1 MLSVELSIK
10 CSHMHKC
17 KGDNAKDMW
26 RAVQSISY
34 KRHHDIQCEHVVD
47 TLPHFNVRDAPR
59 CYWKVA
65 SVMSAGSGS
74 SVNGV
79 DVLEL
84 GLGVTG
90 VAMPDADS
98 DIKRTL

>member
-1 MLSVELSIK
+1 M
-10 CSHMHKC
+10 CQDSHRKL
-17 KGDNAKDMW
+17 
-26 RAVQSISY
+26 V
-34 KRHHDIQCEHVVD
+34 
-47 TLPHFNVRDAPR
+47 
-59 CYWKVA
+59 
-65 SVMSAGSGS
+65 SVMSWS
-74 SVNGV
+74 SMKGV

>member
-1 MLSVELSIK
+1 MLQD
-10 CSHMHKC
+10 
-17 KGDNAKDMW
+17 G
-26 RAVQSISY
+26 
-34 KRHHDIQCEHVVD
+34 
-47 TLPHFNVRDAPR
+47 
-59 CYWKVA
+59 YWKLA
-65 SVMSAGSGS
+65 SVMSAGSRGS
-74 SVNGV
+74 VKGV

>member
-1 MLSVELSIK
+1 MQE
-10 CSHMHKC
+10 MRQ
-17 KGDNAKDMW
+17 D
-26 RAVQSISY
+26 SY
-34 KRHHDIQCEHVVD
+34 RK
-47 TLPHFNVRDAPR
+47 L
-59 CYWKVA
+59 A

-74 SVNGV
+74 SAKGV

-84 GLGVTG
+84 ELGVTG

>member
-1 MLSVELSIK
+1 M
-10 CSHMHKC
+10 C
-17 KGDNAKDMW
+17 KAIL
-26 RAVQSISY
+26 SISY
-34 KRHHDIQCEHVVD
+34 KASQNGIIYDVMHVVG
-47 TLPHFNVRDAPR
+47 TLSRNDRQDRHR
-59 CYWKVA
+59 KLA

-74 SVNGV
+74 SVKGV

-98 DIKRTL
+98 DIKRTLCRWS